1 MGLAIS
7 TSVATNIITATNN
20 TMQTAKNTCNA
31 DCNQSINGPII
42 VLNNSTVGN
51 IQFTQKCTAN
61 ASCYMKNALDQIV
74 TAAQKADSGTAAAPS
89 LFPGI
94 QINTSVSTNVESFR
108 NEVQQVLENICQGK
122 VDQNINNPIIYATD
136 STAQN
141 IGFLQEGNAF
151 ASCVMENSA
160 RIQLN
165 LQQEGTAT
173 AKTGAATSLL
183 GGIIGIIIVVVI
195 IIIVAGM
202 IKKKQTDS
210 AAVGPDGK
218 PLGPDGKPLPGGL
231 PPVIGPNGK
240 PVVPISSSTTS
251 RVVARPAVPTRP
263 AVATRTT
270 TTTSRP
276 IVARP
281 VVARPVIRR

>member
-74 TAAQKADSGTAAAPS
+74 TAA
-89 LFPGI
+89 PGI